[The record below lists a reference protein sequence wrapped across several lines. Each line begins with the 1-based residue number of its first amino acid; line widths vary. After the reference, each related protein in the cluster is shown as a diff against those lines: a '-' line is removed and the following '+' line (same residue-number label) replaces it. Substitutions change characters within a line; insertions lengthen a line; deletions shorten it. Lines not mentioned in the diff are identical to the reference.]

1 MPFSQCGSLIPRI
14 GDKPLVSTAWECF
27 VQGQTLPGPGVRSVV
42 LDSWQRCRSEAVNPG
57 SHCAPSAAGER
68 VNQLA
73 WQNRDLCDAARPVL
87 DGLRDILKECGTL
100 IMLSDPQGIILLL
113 AGETRIRSA
122 GEDINLAIGGQWGEE
137 VIGTNAIGTA
147 IATCRPVQI
156 YASEHFCM
164 DVKRWT
170 CAAAPIRD
178 PVSRALLGVVDVSG
192 VKETFHGHTL
202 GLVMTAARQ
211 IEGEIA
217 RRDVLLQGR
226 LLNRSLEQFGRYAN
240 DGLVLCD
247 HRGRII
253 RANGPLPEVW
263 SAHGVRHPL
272 AVGVQLDALNL
283 NQSETERHRLRPE
296 WLNPQWLHPIQDQ
309 DGELGTLVVIPA
321 PPSQE
326 RITSLPKPA
335 AAPHKV
341 ADAFDEIIGHS
352 EVLETT
358 KQRARRMAKLD
369 LPVLLQGETG
379 AGKELFAR
387 ALHRSGLRPE
397 GPFVAVNCGALT
409 RELLASELF
418 GYAEGAFTGARRSG
432 MPGKFEQADSGT
444 LFLDEIG
451 ELPLD
456 MQPHLLRVLQ
466 DGVVVRLGDTRE
478 RRVSVRLVT
487 ATHRDLRQEVAS
499 GRFREDL
506 YHRLCVLN
514 LPLPALRDRPGDID
528 AIVEHLNHKL
538 ADKYGCRP
546 KQVAPTVLQAFR
558 DYHWSGNIRELQ
570 NVFESLFALS
580 EDDSIGFSALPLAIT
595 QASGSSPRGPT
606 YAMSAAPSSARL
618 EDVENQAILDAIA
631 QAKGNMAAAARLLGI
646 ARSTLYVK
654 LGTIRAHTSHDAT
667 GHR

>member
-14 GDKPLVSTAWECF
+14 GDDPIVSNAWESL
-27 VQGQTLPGPGVRSVV
+27 VLGRRLADAGVRSVV
-42 LDSWQRCRSEAVNPG
+42 LDSWQRCLSGAVDPG
-57 SHCAPSAAGER
+57 SGCAPCAAGER
-68 VNQLA
+68 VNQVT

-87 DGLRDILKECGTL
+87 EGLRDVLKECGTL
-100 IMLSDPQGIILLL
+100 IMLSDPQGIILML
-113 AGETRIRSA
+113 AGETRVRSA
-122 GEDINLAIGGQWGEE
+122 GEAINLAVGGQWGEE

-147 IATCRPVQI
+147 IATGGPVQI
-156 YASEHFCM
+156 HASEHFCL

-178 PVSRALLGVVDVSG
+178 PVSRSMLGVLDVSG
-192 VKETFHGHTL
+192 VKESFHGHTL

-217 RRDVLLQGR
+217 RRDGLLQGR
-226 LLNRSLEQFGRYAN
+226 LLSRSLEHFGRYSN

-272 AVGVQLDALNL
+272 AVGVQLDALDL
-283 NQSETERHRLRPE
+283 NQSEPDRDRLRPE
-296 WLNPQWLHPIQDQ
+296 WLRPQWLHPIADQ
-309 DGELGTLVVIPA
+309 DGELGTLLVIPVPPA
-321 PPSQE
+321 PCLTPARPPSA
-326 RITSLPKPA
+326 PA
-335 AAPHKV
+335 QSQRD
-341 ADAFDEIIGHS
+341 DAFAAIIGHS
-352 EVLETT
+352 EVLHAT
-358 KQRARRMAKLD
+358 KQRARRMARLK

-387 ALHRSGLRPE
+387 ALHRSGLSPK

-418 GYAEGAFTGARRSG
+418 GYAEGAFTGARRGG
-432 MPGKFEQADSGT
+432 MPGRFEQADGGT

-456 MQPHLLRVLQ
+456 MQPPLLRVLQ

-478 RRVSVRLVT
+478 RQVSVRLIT
-487 ATHRDLRQEVAS
+487 ATHRDLRQEVAG

-514 LPLPALRDRPGDID
+514 LALPALRDRPGDID
-528 AIVEHLNHKL
+528 AMVDYLNHKL
-538 ADKYGCRP
+538 ADQYDCAP
-546 KQVAPTVLQAFR
+546 KHLAPAALQALR
-558 DYHWSGNIRELQ
+558 TYHWPGNIRELQ
-570 NVFESLFALS
+570 NVLEAAFVLTDGESIELA
-580 EDDSIGFSALPLAIT
+580 ALPPTIVRA
-595 QASGSSPRGPT
+595 ADGSEHGSSP
-606 YAMSAAPSSARL
+606 APSLTASGRL
-618 EDVENQAILDAIA
+618 EDLAQHAILDAIKKS
-631 QAKGNMAAAARLLGI
+631 QGNMAAAARMLGI

-654 LGTIRAHTSHDAT
+654 LAVIRAGSS
-667 GHR
+667 GG